1 MSHSISAHKIHFK
14 NNAIVFNGERGTLCM
29 IPTIHVTAFMIDADY
44 NNGNQT
50 LVFTLSSGQTIRA
63 YIEHVQKSDK
73 NSWAAYSTFLKEWTA
88 RFGAVTVEDLI

>member
-1 MSHSISAHKIHFK
+1 MSLSISAYKINFK

-29 IPTIHVTAFMIDADY
+29 IPTVHVTAFLIEADF

-50 LVFTLSSGQTIRA
+50 LVFTLCSGQTIRV

-73 NSWAAYSTFLKEWTA
+73 NSWAAYTSFLKEWTS
-88 RFGAVTVEDLI
+88 RFGALTVEDLI